1 MKRCFVNIH
10 FNIQYCV
17 WGLLLAGTFAA
28 CKKMDDYK
36 KFAAGG
42 EISYPS
48 TFDSLR
54 VISGNYRVMIKGLLT
69 GDPKVTKY
77 KVFWNSGNDSLEG
90 TVKRTGG
97 VDTIKQIVSN
107 LPEGPMTFTI
117 RTYDAS
123 GNRSIPMTITG
134 NVYGASFQ
142 TSVNQR
148 GNRVVLKS
156 SMSPD
161 GSAVINWVN
170 VDKYV
175 GVLGMQIHYFTAA
188 GVSRDTIVAAQLN
201 DQQTIVPNIS
211 IKNPITYNTLY
222 LPDTVGIDTFTVAQK
237 ALPAFTEVAIL
248 NSQHPVANVANDGS
262 RWATLRDWITN
273 PAAKNHNGYG
283 GTDNSGDAKIYF
295 EAGWGAPA
303 IQNGKIHQI
312 LKLPPGKYSYEGSV
326 DWWNVGSRNDVYLMA
341 VAGTNGLPDVDNL
354 GASIG
359 YKKLDNYSSV
369 KLSFEL
375 TQQTTLSLG
384 CLLYMA
390 DDGEAIRFNS
400 IRLFI
405 VN

>member
-1 MKRCFVNIH
+1 MFMKRYFA
-10 FNIQYCV
+10 NIQCCI
-17 WGLLLAGTFAA
+17 WGLLLVSAFAA

-48 TFDSLR
+48 TLDSLK
-54 VISGNYRVMIKGLLT
+54 VISGNARVMITGLLI

-77 KVFWNSGNDSLEG
+77 RVFWNSGRDSLEG

-97 VDTIKQIVSN
+97 VDTVKQIVAN

-123 GNRSIPMTITG
+123 GNKSIPMTITG

-156 SMSPD
+156 SMTQD
-161 GSAVINWVN
+161 GAAVINWAN

-175 GVLGMQIHYFTAA
+175 GVLGMQVHYFNAA
-188 GVSRDTIVAAQLN
+188 GISRDTIVAAQLN
-201 DQQTIVPNIS
+201 NQQTIIPNIS
-211 IKNPITYNTLY
+211 IKNPISYNTLY

-237 ALPAFTEVAIL
+237 ALPAMTEVTLL
-248 NSQHPVANVANDGS
+248 NSQHPVANVANDGN

-273 PAAKNHNGYG
+273 SAAKNHNGYG
-283 GTDNSGDAKIYF
+283 GTDNSSDARIYF
-295 EAGWGAPA
+295 EAGWGGAA
-303 IQNGKIHQI
+303 IYNGKIHQI
-312 LKLPPGKYSYEGSV
+312 ATLPPGKYKFEGSV
-326 DWWNVGSRNDVYLMA
+326 DWWYNGSRCDVYLMA

-359 YKKLDNYSSV
+359 YKKLDNSGV
-369 KLSFEL
+369 QLSFEL

-384 CLLYMA
+384 CLLYMN

-400 IRLFI
+400 LRLYI